1 MEITKEILESILD
14 AYSYEIVF
22 VDRQHIVRYMNK
34 TAKERYGERVKI
46 NQSLFNCHSENSKV
60 KIEEFLKR
68 ADAGEDEMFETY
80 NTKTGERE
88 FFVPVRDSNKHV
100 IGYFERHEMPC
111 FVQIQLN
118 YVDWKHASGRNVN
131 ADYLYGE
138 LEKRNIPAIIMEAGM
153 SRAPRKSDRTFTLD
167 HPAYFQQH

>member
-100 IGYFERHEMPC
+100 IGYFERHEMPWDESNPK
-111 FVQIQLN
+111 VP
-118 YVDWKHASGRNVN
+118 V
-131 ADYLYGE
+131 
-138 LEKRNIPAIIMEAGM
+138 
-153 SRAPRKSDRTFTLD
+153 T
-167 HPAYFQQH
+167 

>member
-46 NQSLFNCHSENSKV
+46 NQSLFNCHSEYSIV
-60 KIEEFLKR
+60 IIEEFLLR
-68 ADAGEDEMFETY
+68 ADAGVDVLFESY

-100 IGYFERHEMPC
+100 IGYFERHEMPWDESNPK
-111 FVQIQLN
+111 VPVTE
-118 YVDWKHASGRNVN
+118 YWKHR
-131 ADYLYGE
+131 
-138 LEKRNIPAIIMEAGM
+138 R
-153 SRAPRKSDRTFTLD
+153 
-167 HPAYFQQH
+167 

>member
-1 MEITKEILESILD
+1 MLEKSLLFDSKKLQDRGIKVIKNIKLKVGNNESGEIDILLYD
-14 AYSYEIVF
+14 
-22 VDRQHIVRYMNK
+22 
-34 TAKERYGERVKI
+34 GENIIIAELK

-100 IGYFERHEMPC
+100 IGYFERHEMPWDESNPK
-111 FVQIQLN
+111 VPVTE
-118 YVDWKHASGRNVN
+118 YWKHR
-131 ADYLYGE
+131 
-138 LEKRNIPAIIMEAGM
+138 R
-153 SRAPRKSDRTFTLD
+153 
-167 HPAYFQQH
+167 

>member
-1 MEITKEILESILD
+1 MEITKEILEDILD

-46 NQSLFNCHSENSKV
+46 NQSLFNCHNENSKV

-88 FFVPVRDSNKHV
+88 FFVPVRDSNKQV
-100 IGYFERHEMPC
+100 IGYFERHEMPWDESNPK
-111 FVQIQLN
+111 VP
-118 YVDWKHASGRNVN
+118 VT
-131 ADYLYGE
+131 E
-138 LEKRNIPAIIMEAGM
+138 
-153 SRAPRKSDRTFTLD
+153 
-167 HPAYFQQH
+167 

>member
-34 TAKERYGERVKI
+34 TAKERYGGRVKI

-68 ADAGEDEMFETY
+68 ADAGED
-80 NTKTGERE
+80 
-88 FFVPVRDSNKHV
+88 
-100 IGYFERHEMPC
+100 
-111 FVQIQLN
+111 
-118 YVDWKHASGRNVN
+118 
-131 ADYLYGE
+131 
-138 LEKRNIPAIIMEAGM
+138 
-153 SRAPRKSDRTFTLD
+153 
-167 HPAYFQQH
+167 

>member
-34 TAKERYGERVKI
+34 TAKERYGNRVQI
-46 NQSLFNCHSENSKV
+46 NQSLFNCHNENSRV

-68 ADAGEDEMFETY
+68 ADAGENEMFETY

-88 FFVPVRDSNKHV
+88 FFVPVRNYDQQV
-100 IGYFERHEMPC
+100 IGYFERHEMPWDENNPEIP
-111 FVQIQLN
+111 VTE
-118 YVDWKHASGRNVN
+118 YWKHR
-131 ADYLYGE
+131 
-138 LEKRNIPAIIMEAGM
+138 R
-153 SRAPRKSDRTFTLD
+153 
-167 HPAYFQQH
+167 